1 MAAESRLIFDGE
13 PVASRYS
20 VNGPGMRPV
29 VLLLAMGMMVSG
41 CSAPKPILYPNQH
54 YQQAGPD
61 VVESDI
67 QACRA
72 LAESAGASPT
82 QGKAAQVGTSTVA
95 GGAIGAAAGA
105 VGGAVVGNP
114 ARGAKVGAAG
124 GGTAGF
130 LRGLFRKSRPGAA
143 YTRVVDRCL
152 RERGYEPM
160 GWE

>member
-1 MAAESRLIFDGE
+1 MAKGVS
-13 PVASRYS
+13 SRYS
-20 VNGPGMRPV
+20 PSRYGMQPV
-29 VLLLAMGMMVSG
+29 MLLWAMWITVSG
-41 CSAPKPILYPNQH
+41 CSASKPILYPNQH
-54 YQQAGPD
+54 YQQVGPD
-61 VVESDI
+61 VVEADI
-67 QACRA
+67 EACRE
-72 LAESAGASPT
+72 LAESSGASPT
-82 QGKAAQVGTSTVA
+82 QGKTAQVGTSTVA

-114 ARGAKVGAAG
+114 GRGAKVGAAG

-130 LRGLFRKSRPGAA
+130 LRGFFRKSRPGAA